1 MEETTMEEMTM
12 EGMTVGG
19 GDLAPGR
26 SFRQM
31 KRALNQLKREKKAR
45 LRELKRWRGGR
56 LPDEEVVRLRVTM
69 RDLVRKLEEGM

>member
-1 MEETTMEEMTM
+1 MDEMN
-12 EGMTVGG
+12 E
-19 GDLAPGR
+19 LLPGR

-45 LRELKRWRGGR
+45 LRDLKRRRGGR

-69 RDLVRKLEEGM
+69 RDLVRNLEEGV